1 MMMFPK
7 LYSFRFV
14 FSLFLS
20 LIFLSPHIFAE
31 DKITEI
37 NETTKN
43 YWSHLPLKAPPVPA
57 VKNLDWVKN
66 PIDAFILSK
75 LSDNGLKPNPEA
87 SKSELARRAYLNLTG
102 LAPTPEQV
110 ATFVADNSPDAWEKL
125 VNSLLDKP
133 QYGEKWARHWLD
145 VVRYAESNGFER
157 DSNKPHIWR
166 YRDWV
171 IDAYNTDKPYDRFIM
186 EQLAGDELEDSN
198 HESMIATGFFRLMQW
213 DDEPVDRLQAR
224 YDVLDDIVRV
234 TTEGFLG
241 MTLGCARCHDSKVD
255 PIKQKDYFSFMAFFN
270 GVTNNDKGRGVVVDL
285 NQLGDPK
292 KREEQQKV
300 RQDRIT
306 DLSNRIAAIEKIAK
320 VRFVKKDS
328 NQKGQKVQDA
338 ASSADESVL
347 IANYRKREQKWFY
360 TTEKPSDDWSAVG
373 FRAKEAKWK
382 LGTAPF
388 GGSVP
393 NEKGKTAWNTP
404 DIWLQTSFQ
413 LTSIPK
419 ALRMQVY
426 HDEDA
431 EIYLNG
437 QEIASTKGFVTKYVD
452 VALDQRALSALQT
465 GRNVVSVHVHNKGG
479 GQFFDLSL
487 EAKSAQ
493 VAPVEI
499 AKLIEDRGAE
509 IFSEDQINTY
519 RKFVNDLK
527 KLKTPQAKGP
537 LQAMVVKEFGT
548 NAEQMHVHY
557 RGNANVKGDPVD
569 PGFPL
574 ILSDI
579 KPQIPSPKP
588 GQKTTGRRT
597 VLAKWMTDPKNP
609 RTSRV
614 AVNRV
619 WQNHFG
625 KGICA
630 SSSDFGYLGD
640 EPTHPELLDW
650 LATEFVNKGWSIKEL
665 QRMIMFSN
673 TYKMSSRSQE
683 EGLAKDPQNKLVWR
697 FNMRRMSAEEIRDNI
712 LSVTGQL
719 NLKMGGESFYSK
731 LDEAVLATSSTKGGK
746 WGNSSPEER
755 NRRAVYIKIKRSLK
769 DPMLQGF
776 DFADTD
782 APCPQRFTTTV
793 ATQALNL
800 LNSNFVNDKAAIFAK
815 RLEDE
820 VNGDITERIKRGLE
834 IVTSKPAN
842 PESLKIAQEMVKT
855 LKNEHGLD
863 DQAALQRFCLVA
875 LNMNEFIFVD

>member
-1 MMMFPK
+1 MFPK
-7 LYSFRFV
+7 LYSFRCV

-20 LIFLSPHIFAE
+20 LIFLSLHIFAE

-43 YWSHLPLKAPPVPA
+43 HWSHLPLKAPPVPA
-57 VKNLDWVKN
+57 VKNIDWVKN

-75 LSDNGLKPNPEA
+75 LSNNGLEPNPEA

-102 LAPTPEQV
+102 LVPTPEQV

-186 EQLAGDELEDSN
+186 EQLAGDELEDSD
-198 HESMIATGFFRLMQW
+198 HQSMIATGFFRLMQW

-292 KREEQQKV
+292 KREEQQKI

-320 VRFVKKDS
+320 VRFAKKDS
-328 NQKGQKVQDA
+328 NQKAQKVQDA

-569 PGFPL
+569 PGFPP

>member
-1 MMMFPK
+1 MMTFPK
-7 LYSFRFV
+7 FYSLRYTIAV
-14 FSLFLS
+14 LVISLLPTS
-20 LIFLSPHIFAE
+20 QAISE
-31 DKITEI
+31 EKTTEI
-37 NETTKN
+37 NEFTKS
-43 YWSHLPLKAPPVPA
+43 YWSHLPLKAPAVPQVSNPEWA
-57 VKNLDWVKN
+57 KN

-75 LSDNGLKPNPEA
+75 LNKNGLEPNPSA
-87 SKSELARRAYLNLTG
+87 SKEELARRAYLNITG
-102 LAPTPEQV
+102 LAPSPEQV
-110 ATFVADNSPDAWEKL
+110 ASFVSDKSPDAWEKL
-125 VNSLLDKP
+125 VNNLLDTP

-171 IDAYNTDKPYDRFIM
+171 IDAYNNDKPYNRFIM
-186 EQLAGDELEDSN
+186 EQLAGDELEDTDN
-198 HESMIATGFFRLMQW
+198 ESMIATGFFRLMQW
-213 DDEPVDRLQAR
+213 DDEPVDRRQAR
-224 YDVLDDIVRV
+224 YDVLDDILRV

-241 MTLGCARCHDSKVD
+241 MTVGCARCHDHKID
-255 PIKQKDYFSFMAFFN
+255 PIKQKDYYSFMAFFN

-285 NQLGDPK
+285 NQVGDPK

-306 DLSNRIAAIEKIAK
+306 DLSNRISAIEKIAK
-320 VRFVKKDS
+320 VRFAKKDV
-328 NQKGQKVQDA
+328 NNKTEKE
-338 ASSADESVL
+338 ESGVSGDGSL
-347 IANYRKREQKWFY
+347 LVANHRKREQKWFY
-360 TTEKPSDDWSAVG
+360 TTQKPADDWSAVG

-393 NEKGKTAWNTP
+393 NEQGKTPWDTP

-452 VALDQRALSALQT
+452 VPLDNKALSALQT
-465 GRNVVSVHVHNKGG
+465 GRNVVSVHVRNKGG

-487 EAKSAQ
+487 EATTAQSAS
-493 VAPVEI
+493 VEI

-537 LQAMVVKEFGT
+537 LQAMVVKEFGN

-569 PGFPL
+569 PSFPP
-574 ILSDI
+574 ILGDS
-579 KPQIPSPKP
+579 KAVIPAPKP

-597 VLAKWMTDPKNP
+597 VLANWITEPTNP

-630 SSSDFGYLGD
+630 SSSDFGYLGS
-640 EPTHPELLDW
+640 EATHPELLDW
-650 LATEFVNKGWSIKEL
+650 LATEFVKRGWSIKEL
-665 QRMIMFSN
+665 QRMIMLSK
-673 TYKMSSRSQE
+673 TYQMSSRSQAVA
-683 EGLAKDPQNKLVWR
+683 LAKDPQNNLVWR

-820 VNGDITERIKRGLE
+820 VQGDITERIKRGLE

-842 PESLKIAQEMVKT
+842 PESLKIAKDMVKT
-855 LKNEHGLD
+855 LKNDHGLD

>member
-1 MMMFPK
+1 MMTFPK
-7 LYSFRFV
+7 YYSLRYIVWIFSSSIFLASLV
-14 FSLFLS
+14 FSK
-20 LIFLSPHIFAE
+20 

-37 NETTKN
+37 NETTKK
-43 YWSHLPLKAPPVPA
+43 YWSHLPLNAPSVPT
-57 VKNLDWVKN
+57 VENPEWVKN

-75 LSDNGLKPNPEA
+75 LNKNGLQPNQQA
-87 SKSELARRAYLNLTG
+87 SKAELARRAYLNLTG
-102 LAPTPEQV
+102 LAPTPDQV
-110 ATFVADNSPDAWEKL
+110 FKFVTDKSPDAWEKL
-125 VNSLLDKP
+125 VNNLLDSP

-171 IDAYNTDKPYDRFIM
+171 IDAYNNDKPYDRFIM
-186 EQLAGDELEDSN
+186 EQLAGDELEDVD
-198 HESMIATGFFRLMQW
+198 HDSMIATGFFRLMQW

-255 PIKQKDYFSFMAFFN
+255 PIKQKDYYSFMAFFN

-285 NQLGDPK
+285 NQVGDPK
-292 KREEQQKV
+292 EREAQQKN
-300 RQDRIT
+300 RQTRVT
-306 DLSNRIAAIEKIAK
+306 DLSNRIAAIEKIAN
-320 VRFVKKDS
+320 VRFTKKDAKLS
-328 NQKGQKVQDA
+328 EDLKNKP
-338 ASSADESVL
+338 SSPDENVL
-347 IANYRKREQKWFY
+347 VANHRKREQQWYY
-360 TTEKPSDDWSAVG
+360 TTKKPSDDWSAVG

-382 LGTAPF
+382 TGTAPF

-393 NEKGKTAWNTP
+393 NENSKTPWKSP

-419 ALRMQVY
+419 ALKMQIY
-426 HDEDA
+426 HDEDI
-431 EIYLNG
+431 EVYLNG
-437 QEIASTKGFVTKYVD
+437 QEIANLKGFVAKYVD
-452 VALDQRALSALQT
+452 VPLDQKALSALQT
-465 GRNVVSVHVHNKGG
+465 GRNVISVHVNNKGG
-479 GQFFDLSL
+479 GQFFDMSF
-487 EAKSAQ
+487 EAADPKRAS
-493 VAPVEI
+493 VNI
-499 AKLIEDRGAE
+499 ADLILDRGSE
-509 IFSEDQINTY
+509 IFNEDQINTY

-527 KLKTPQAKGP
+527 KIKTPQTKGP

-557 RGNANVKGDPVD
+557 RGNANVKGDPVE
-569 PGFPL
+569 PGFPP
-574 ILSDI
+574 ILGGTE
-579 KPQIPSPKP
+579 PQIPAPKP

-597 VLAKWMTDPKNP
+597 VLGKWITDPKNP

-625 KGICA
+625 KGIC
-630 SSSDFGYLGD
+630 STSSDFGYLGE

-650 LATEFVNKGWSIKEL
+650 MATEFVEKGWSVKEL

-683 EGLAKDPQNKLVWR
+683 EALAKDPQNKLIWR

-769 DPMLQGF
+769 DPMLTGF

-815 RLEDE
+815 RLEEE
-820 VNGDITERIKRGLE
+820 VKGDITARIKRGLE

-842 PESLKIAQEMVKT
+842 PKSLKIAEEMIKK
-855 LKNEHGLD
+855 LKSDHGLD

>member
-1 MMMFPK
+1 MFPK
-7 LYSFRFV
+7 LYSFRCV

-20 LIFLSPHIFAE
+20 LIFLSLHIFAE

-43 YWSHLPLKAPPVPA
+43 HWSHLPLKAPPVPA
-57 VKNLDWVKN
+57 VKNIDWVKN

-75 LSDNGLKPNPEA
+75 LSNNGLEPNPEA

-102 LAPTPEQV
+102 LVPTPEQV

-186 EQLAGDELEDSN
+186 EQLAGDELEDSD

-292 KREEQQKV
+292 KREEQQKI

-320 VRFVKKDS
+320 VRFAKKDS
-328 NQKGQKVQDA
+328 NQKAQKVQDA

-569 PGFPL
+569 PGFPP

>member
-1 MMMFPK
+1 MMTFPQY
-7 LYSFRFV
+7 YSLRYFV
-14 FSLFLS
+14 WIFSS
-20 LIFLSPHIFAE
+20 LIFWGSLSFSE

-43 YWSHLPLKAPPVPA
+43 YWSHLPLKAPEVPE
-57 VKNLDWVKN
+57 VNNSDWVKN

-75 LSDNGLKPNPEA
+75 LSKNGLKPNPPA
-87 SKSELARRAYLNLTG
+87 TKAELARRAYLNITG
-102 LAPTPEQV
+102 IAPTPKQV
-110 ATFVADNSPDAWEKL
+110 SKFVDDNSPDAWEKL
-125 VNSLLDKP
+125 VSNLLDSP

-171 IDAYNTDKPYDRFIM
+171 IDAYNNDKPYDRFIM
-186 EQLAGDELEDSN
+186 EQIAGDELEDVD

-255 PIKQKDYFSFMAFFN
+255 PIKQKDYYSFMAFFN

-285 NQLGDPK
+285 NQVGDPK
-292 KREEQQKV
+292 QREELQKN
-300 RQDRIT
+300 RQNKIT
-306 DLSNRIAAIEKIAK
+306 DLSNRIAAIEKIAN
-320 VRFVKKDS
+320 VRFAKL
-328 NQKGQKVQDA
+328 DA
-338 ASSADESVL
+338 ELSKNLQNNSSVSDENL
-347 IANYRKREQKWFY
+347 FIANHRKREQKWFY
-360 TTEKPSDDWSAVG
+360 TTQKPADDWSAVG

-382 LGTAPF
+382 SGIAPF

-393 NEKGKTAWNTP
+393 NENGKTPWKTP
-404 DIWLQTSFQ
+404 EIWLQTSFQ

-419 ALRMQVY
+419 ALKMQVY
-426 HDEDA
+426 YDEDI
-431 EIYLNG
+431 EVYLNG
-437 QEIASTKGFVTKYVD
+437 QEIVNLKGFVTKYVD
-452 VALDQRALSALQT
+452 VPLDKKALSALQT
-465 GRNVVSVHVHNKGG
+465 GRNVVSVHLKNKGG
-479 GQFFDLSL
+479 GQFFDMSL
-487 EAKSAQ
+487 ESTESQTVTVK
-493 VAPVEI
+493 I
-499 AKLIEDRGAE
+499 ADLILDRGAE
-509 IFSEDQINTY
+509 VFSEEQVNTY
-519 RKFVNDLK
+519 RQFTNDLK
-527 KLKTPQAKGP
+527 KLRTPQTKGP

-548 NAEQMHVHY
+548 NAQQLHVHY
-557 RGNANVKGDPVD
+557 RGNANVKGDPVE
-569 PGFPL
+569 PGFPP
-574 ILSDI
+574 ILGENS
-579 KPQIPSPKP
+579 PQIPTPKP

-597 VLAKWMTDPKNP
+597 VLAKWMTDPTNP

-619 WQNHFG
+619 WQTHFG

-630 SSSDFGYLGD
+630 TTSDFGYLG
-640 EPTHPELLDW
+640 EKPTHPKLLDW
-650 LATEFVNKGWSIKEL
+650 MATEFVKGGWSVKEL
-665 QRMIMFSN
+665 QKMIMLSN

-683 EGLAKDPQNKLVWR
+683 EALAKDPQNKLVWR

-731 LDEAVLATSSTKGGK
+731 LDDAVLATSSTKGGK
-746 WGNSSPEER
+746 WGNSTPEER

-769 DPMLQGF
+769 DPMLTGF

-815 RLEDE
+815 RLEEE
-820 VNGDITERIKRGLE
+820 VKGDMSARIKRGLE

-842 PESLKIAQEMVKT
+842 PNSVKIAEEMVKK
-855 LKNEHGLD
+855 LKSDHGLD

>member
-1 MMMFPK
+1 MMTFPK
-7 LYSFRFV
+7 FYSLRYTIAV
-14 FSLFLS
+14 LVISLLPTS
-20 LIFLSPHIFAE
+20 QAISE
-31 DKITEI
+31 EKTTEI
-37 NETTKN
+37 NEFTKS
-43 YWSHLPLKAPPVPA
+43 YWSHLPLKAPAVPQVSNPEWA
-57 VKNLDWVKN
+57 KN

-75 LSDNGLKPNPEA
+75 LNKNGLEPNPSA
-87 SKSELARRAYLNLTG
+87 SKEELARRAYLNITG
-102 LAPTPEQV
+102 LAPSPEQV
-110 ATFVADNSPDAWEKL
+110 ASFVSDKSPEAWEKL
-125 VNSLLDKP
+125 VNNLLDTP

-171 IDAYNTDKPYDRFIM
+171 IDAYNNDKPYNRFIM
-186 EQLAGDELEDSN
+186 EQLAGDELEDTD

-213 DDEPVDRLQAR
+213 DDEPVDRRQAR
-224 YDVLDDIVRV
+224 YDVLDDILRV

-241 MTLGCARCHDSKVD
+241 MTVGCARCHDHKID
-255 PIKQKDYFSFMAFFN
+255 PIKQKDYYSFMAFFN

-285 NQLGDPK
+285 NQVGDPK

-306 DLSNRIAAIEKIAK
+306 DLSNRISAIEKIAK
-320 VRFVKKDS
+320 VRFAKKDV
-328 NQKGQKVQDA
+328 NNKTEKE
-338 ASSADESVL
+338 ESGVSGDGSL
-347 IANYRKREQKWFY
+347 LVANHRKREQKWFY
-360 TTEKPSDDWSAVG
+360 TTQKPADDWSAVG

-393 NEKGKTAWNTP
+393 NEQGKTPWDTP

-419 ALRMQVY
+419 ALRMQLY

-452 VALDQRALSALQT
+452 VPLDNKALSALQT
-465 GRNVVSVHVHNKGG
+465 GRNVVSVHVRNKGG

-487 EAKSAQ
+487 EATTAQSAS
-493 VAPVEI
+493 VEI
-499 AKLIEDRGAE
+499 AKLIQDRGTE

-527 KLKTPQAKGP
+527 KLKVPQAKGP

-569 PGFPL
+569 PGFPP
-574 ILSDI
+574 ILSNT
-579 KPQIPSPKP
+579 KPQIPSPKQ

-683 EGLAKDPQNKLVWR
+683 EGLSKDPQNKLVWR

-719 NLKMGGESFYSK
+719 NLKMGGESFFSK

-820 VNGDITERIKRGLE
+820 VQGDITERIKRGLE

-842 PESLKIAQEMVKT
+842 PESLKIAQDMVKT
-855 LKNEHGLD
+855 LKNDHGLD

>member
-1 MMMFPK
+1 MMTFPK
-7 LYSFRFV
+7 YYSLRYIVWIFSSSIFLAPLV
-14 FSLFLS
+14 FSK
-20 LIFLSPHIFAE
+20 

-37 NETTKN
+37 NETTKK
-43 YWSHLPLKAPPVPA
+43 YWSHLPLNAPPVPK
-57 VKNLDWVKN
+57 VKNPEWVKN

-75 LSDNGLKPNPEA
+75 LNKNGLKPNEQA
-87 SKSELARRAYLNLTG
+87 SKAELARRAYLNLTG
-102 LAPTPEQV
+102 LAPTPDQV
-110 ATFVADNSPDAWEKL
+110 SKFVADNSPDAWEKL
-125 VNSLLDKP
+125 VNNLLDSP

-171 IDAYNTDKPYDRFIM
+171 IDAYNNDKPYDRFIM
-186 EQLAGDELEDSN
+186 EQLAGDELEDAD
-198 HESMIATGFFRLMQW
+198 HDSMIATGFFRLMQW

-255 PIKQKDYFSFMAFFN
+255 PIKQKDYYSFMAFFN

-285 NQLGDPK
+285 NQVGDPK
-292 KREEQQKV
+292 KREEQQKN

-306 DLSNRIAAIEKIAK
+306 DLSNRIAAIEKIAN
-320 VRFVKKDS
+320 VRFAKRDAKISEDLK
-328 NQKGQKVQDA
+328 NQPT
-338 ASSADESVL
+338 SPDENVL
-347 IANYRKREQKWFY
+347 VANHRKREQQWYY

-382 LGTAPF
+382 TGIAPF

-393 NEKGKTAWNTP
+393 NENSKTPWKSS

-419 ALRMQVY
+419 ALKMQIY
-426 HDEDA
+426 HDEDT

-437 QEIASTKGFVTKYVD
+437 QEIASLKGFVAKYID
-452 VALDQRALSALQT
+452 VPLDQKALSALQT
-465 GRNVVSVHVHNKGG
+465 GRNVISVHVNNKGG
-479 GQFFDLSL
+479 GQFFDMSF
-487 EAKSAQ
+487 EAADPKRVS
-493 VAPVEI
+493 VNI
-499 AKLIEDRGAE
+499 ADLILDRGSE
-509 IFSEDQINTY
+509 IFNEDQINTY
-519 RKFVNDLK
+519 RQFVNDLK
-527 KLKTPQAKGP
+527 KLKTPQTKGP

-557 RGNANVKGDPVD
+557 RGNANVKGDPVE
-569 PGFPL
+569 PGFPP
-574 ILSDI
+574 ILGGTE
-579 KPQIPSPKP
+579 PQIPAPKP

-597 VLAKWMTDPKNP
+597 VLGKWMTDPKNP

-625 KGICA
+625 KGIC
-630 SSSDFGYLGD
+630 STSSDFGYLGN
-640 EPTHPELLDW
+640 EPTHPDLLDW
-650 LATEFVNKGWSIKEL
+650 MATEFVEKGWSVKEL
-665 QRMIMFSN
+665 QRMIMLSN

-683 EGLAKDPQNKLVWR
+683 EALAKDPQNKLIWR

-769 DPMLQGF
+769 DPMLTGF

-815 RLEDE
+815 RLEEE
-820 VNGDITERIKRGLE
+820 VKGDITARIKRGLE

-842 PESLKIAQEMVKT
+842 PKSLKIAEEMVKK
-855 LKNEHGLD
+855 LKSDHGLD

>member
-1 MMMFPK
+1 MD
-7 LYSFRFV
+7 V
-14 FSLFLS
+14 
-20 LIFLSPHIFAE
+20 
-31 DKITEI
+31 
-37 NETTKN
+37 
-43 YWSHLPLKAPPVPA
+43 PL
-57 VKNLDWVKN
+57 
-66 PIDAFILSK
+66 
-75 LSDNGLKPNPEA
+75 DN
-87 SKSELARRAYLNLTG
+87 
-102 LAPTPEQV
+102 
-110 ATFVADNSPDAWEKL
+110 
-125 VNSLLDKP
+125 
-133 QYGEKWARHWLD
+133 
-145 VVRYAESNGFER
+145 
-157 DSNKPHIWR
+157 
-166 YRDWV
+166 
-171 IDAYNTDKPYDRFIM
+171 
-186 EQLAGDELEDSN
+186 
-198 HESMIATGFFRLMQW
+198 
-213 DDEPVDRLQAR
+213 
-224 YDVLDDIVRV
+224 
-234 TTEGFLG
+234 
-241 MTLGCARCHDSKVD
+241 
-255 PIKQKDYFSFMAFFN
+255 
-270 GVTNNDKGRGVVVDL
+270 
-285 NQLGDPK
+285 
-292 KREEQQKV
+292 
-300 RQDRIT
+300 
-306 DLSNRIAAIEKIAK
+306 
-320 VRFVKKDS
+320 
-328 NQKGQKVQDA
+328 
-338 ASSADESVL
+338 
-347 IANYRKREQKWFY
+347 
-360 TTEKPSDDWSAVG
+360 
-373 FRAKEAKWK
+373 
-382 LGTAPF
+382 
-388 GGSVP
+388 
-393 NEKGKTAWNTP
+393 KT
-404 DIWLQTSFQ
+404 
-413 LTSIPK
+413 
-419 ALRMQVY
+419 
-426 HDEDA
+426 
-431 EIYLNG
+431 
-437 QEIASTKGFVTKYVD
+437 
-452 VALDQRALSALQT
+452 LSALQT
-465 GRNVVSVHVHNKGG
+465 GRNVVSVHVRNKGG

-487 EAKSAQ
+487 EATTAQSAS
-493 VAPVEI
+493 VEI
-499 AKLIEDRGAE
+499 AKLIQDRGTE

-519 RKFVNDLK
+519 IKFVNDLK
-527 KLKTPQAKGP
+527 KLKVPQAKGP
-537 LQAMVVKEFGT
+537 LQVMVVKEFGT

-569 PGFPL
+569 PGFPP
-574 ILSDI
+574 ILSNT
-579 KPQIPSPKP
+579 KPQIPSPKQ

-650 LATEFVNKGWSIKEL
+650 LATEFVSKGWSIKEL

-683 EGLAKDPQNKLVWR
+683 EGLSKDPQNKLVWR

-719 NLKMGGESFYSK
+719 NLKMGGESFFSK

-820 VNGDITERIKRGLE
+820 VQGDITERIRRGLE

-842 PESLKIAQEMVKT
+842 PKSLKIAQDMVKT
-855 LKNEHGLD
+855 LKNDHGLD

>member
-1 MMMFPK
+1 MMTFPK
-7 LYSFRFV
+7 YYSLRYIVWIFSSSIFLASLV
-14 FSLFLS
+14 FSK
-20 LIFLSPHIFAE
+20 

-43 YWSHLPLKAPPVPA
+43 YWSHLPLNAPPVPK
-57 VKNLDWVKN
+57 VKNPEWVKN

-75 LSDNGLKPNPEA
+75 LNKNGLKPNEQA

-102 LAPTPEQV
+102 LAPTPDQV
-110 ATFVADNSPDAWEKL
+110 SKFVADNSPDAWEKL
-125 VNSLLDKP
+125 INNLLDSP

-171 IDAYNTDKPYDRFIM
+171 IDAYNNDKPYDRFIM
-186 EQLAGDELEDSN
+186 EQLAGDELEDVD
-198 HESMIATGFFRLMQW
+198 HDSMIATGFFRLMQW

-255 PIKQKDYFSFMAFFN
+255 PIKQKDYYSFMAFFN

-285 NQLGDPK
+285 NQVGDPK
-292 KREEQQKV
+292 KREEQQKN

-306 DLSNRIAAIEKIAK
+306 DLSNRIAAIEKIAN
-320 VRFVKKDS
+320 VRFAKRDAKMSEDLK
-328 NQKGQKVQDA
+328 NQPT
-338 ASSADESVL
+338 SPDENVL
-347 IANYRKREQKWFY
+347 VANHRKREQQWYY

-382 LGTAPF
+382 TGIAPF

-393 NEKGKTAWNTP
+393 NENSKTPWKSS

-413 LTSIPK
+413 LTLIPK
-419 ALRMQVY
+419 ALKMQIY
-426 HDEDA
+426 HDEDT

-437 QEIASTKGFVTKYVD
+437 QEIASLKWFVAKYID
-452 VALDQRALSALQT
+452 VHLDQKALSALQT
-465 GRNVVSVHVHNKGG
+465 GRNVISVHVNNKGG
-479 GQFFDLSL
+479 GQFFDMSF
-487 EAKSAQ
+487 EAADPKRVS
-493 VAPVEI
+493 VNI
-499 AKLIEDRGAE
+499 ADLILDRGSE
-509 IFSEDQINTY
+509 IFKEDQINTY
-519 RKFVNDLK
+519 RQFVNDLK
-527 KLKTPQAKGP
+527 KLKTPQTKGP

-557 RGNANVKGDPVD
+557 RGNANVKGDPVE
-569 PGFPL
+569 PGFPP
-574 ILSDI
+574 ILGGT
-579 KPQIPSPKP
+579 KPQIPAPKP

-597 VLAKWMTDPKNP
+597 VLGNWITDPKNP

-625 KGICA
+625 KGIC
-630 SSSDFGYLGD
+630 STSSDFGYLGE

-650 LATEFVNKGWSIKEL
+650 MATEFVEKGWSVKEL
-665 QRMIMFSN
+665 QRMIMLSN

-683 EGLAKDPQNKLVWR
+683 EALAKDPQNKLIWR

-769 DPMLQGF
+769 DPMLTGF

-815 RLEDE
+815 RLEEE
-820 VNGDITERIKRGLE
+820 VKGDITARIKRGLE

-842 PESLKIAQEMVKT
+842 PKSLKIAEEMVKK
-855 LKNEHGLD
+855 LKSDHGLD

>member
-1 MMMFPK
+1 MMTFPK
-7 LYSFRFV
+7 YYSLRHIVWIFSSSIFLASLV
-14 FSLFLS
+14 FSK
-20 LIFLSPHIFAE
+20 

-37 NETTKN
+37 NETTKK
-43 YWSHLPLKAPPVPA
+43 YWSHLPLNAPPVPK
-57 VKNLDWVKN
+57 VKNPEWVKN

-75 LSDNGLKPNPEA
+75 LNKNGLKPNEQA

-102 LAPTPEQV
+102 LAPTPDQV
-110 ATFVADNSPDAWEKL
+110 SKFVTDNSPDAWEKL
-125 VNSLLDKP
+125 INNLLDSP

-171 IDAYNTDKPYDRFIM
+171 IDAYNNDKPYDRFIM
-186 EQLAGDELEDSN
+186 EQLAGDELEDVD
-198 HESMIATGFFRLMQW
+198 HDSMIATGFFRLMQW

-255 PIKQKDYFSFMAFFN
+255 PIKQKDYYSFMAFFN

-285 NQLGDPK
+285 NQVGDPK
-292 KREEQQKV
+292 KREEQQKN

-306 DLSNRIAAIEKIAK
+306 DLSNRIAAIEKIAN
-320 VRFVKKDS
+320 VRFAKRDAKISEDLK
-328 NQKGQKVQDA
+328 NQPT
-338 ASSADESVL
+338 SPDENVL
-347 IANYRKREQKWFY
+347 VANHRKREQQWYY

-382 LGTAPF
+382 TGIAPF

-393 NEKGKTAWNTP
+393 NENSKTPWKSS

-413 LTSIPK
+413 LTLIPK
-419 ALRMQVY
+419 ALKMQIY
-426 HDEDA
+426 HDEDT

-437 QEIASTKGFVTKYVD
+437 QEIASLKGFVAKYID
-452 VALDQRALSALQT
+452 VHLDQKALSALQT
-465 GRNVVSVHVHNKGG
+465 GRNVISVHVNNKGG
-479 GQFFDLSL
+479 GQFFDMSF
-487 EAKSAQ
+487 EAADPKRVS
-493 VAPVEI
+493 VNI
-499 AKLIEDRGAE
+499 ADLILNRGSE
-509 IFSEDQINTY
+509 IFKEDQINTY
-519 RKFVNDLK
+519 RQFVNDLK
-527 KLKTPQAKGP
+527 KLKTPQTKGP

-557 RGNANVKGDPVD
+557 RGNANVKGDPVE
-569 PGFPL
+569 PGFPP
-574 ILSDI
+574 ILGGT
-579 KPQIPSPKP
+579 KPQIPAPKP

-597 VLAKWMTDPKNP
+597 VLGKWITDPKNP

-625 KGICA
+625 KGIC
-630 SSSDFGYLGD
+630 STSSDFGYLGE

-650 LATEFVNKGWSIKEL
+650 MATEFVEKGWSVKEL
-665 QRMIMFSN
+665 QRMIMLSN

-683 EGLAKDPQNKLVWR
+683 EALAKDPQNKLIWR

-769 DPMLQGF
+769 DPMLTGF

-815 RLEDE
+815 RLEEE
-820 VNGDITERIKRGLE
+820 VKGDITARIKRGLE

-842 PESLKIAQEMVKT
+842 PKSLKIAEEMVKK
-855 LKNEHGLD
+855 LKSDHGLD

>member
-1 MMMFPK
+1 MMTFPK
-7 LYSFRFV
+7 YYSLRYIVWIFSSSIFLASLV
-14 FSLFLS
+14 FSK
-20 LIFLSPHIFAE
+20 

-43 YWSHLPLKAPPVPA
+43 YWSHLPLNAPPVPK
-57 VKNLDWVKN
+57 VKNPEWVKN

-75 LSDNGLKPNPEA
+75 LNKNGLKPNEQA

-102 LAPTPEQV
+102 LAPTPDQV
-110 ATFVADNSPDAWEKL
+110 SKFVTDNSPDAWEKL
-125 VNSLLDKP
+125 INNLLDSP

-171 IDAYNTDKPYDRFIM
+171 IDAYNNDKPYDRFIM
-186 EQLAGDELEDSN
+186 EQLAGDELEDVDHDSI
-198 HESMIATGFFRLMQW
+198 IATGFFRLMQW

-255 PIKQKDYFSFMAFFN
+255 PIKQKDYYSFMAFFN

-285 NQLGDPK
+285 NQVGDPK
-292 KREEQQKV
+292 KREEQQKN

-306 DLSNRIAAIEKIAK
+306 DLSNRIAAIEKIAN
-320 VRFVKKDS
+320 VRFAKRDAKISEDLK
-328 NQKGQKVQDA
+328 NQPT
-338 ASSADESVL
+338 SPDENVL
-347 IANYRKREQKWFY
+347 VANHRKREQQWYY

-373 FRAKEAKWK
+373 FRPKEAKWK
-382 LGTAPF
+382 TGIAPF

-393 NEKGKTAWNTP
+393 NENSKTPWKSS

-413 LTSIPK
+413 LTLIPK
-419 ALRMQVY
+419 ALKMQIY
-426 HDEDA
+426 HDEDT

-437 QEIASTKGFVTKYVD
+437 QEIASLKGFVAKYID
-452 VALDQRALSALQT
+452 VHLDQKALSALQT
-465 GRNVVSVHVHNKGG
+465 GRNVISVHVNNKGG
-479 GQFFDLSL
+479 GQFFDMSF
-487 EAKSAQ
+487 EAADPKRVS
-493 VAPVEI
+493 VNI
-499 AKLIEDRGAE
+499 ADLILDRGSE
-509 IFSEDQINTY
+509 IFKEDQINTY
-519 RKFVNDLK
+519 RQFVNDLK
-527 KLKTPQAKGP
+527 KLKTPQTKGP

-557 RGNANVKGDPVD
+557 RGNANVKGDPVE
-569 PGFPL
+569 PGFPP
-574 ILSDI
+574 ILGGT
-579 KPQIPSPKP
+579 KPQIPAPKP

-597 VLAKWMTDPKNP
+597 VLGNWITDPKNP

-625 KGICA
+625 KGIC
-630 SSSDFGYLGD
+630 STSSDFGYLGE

-650 LATEFVNKGWSIKEL
+650 MATEFVEKGWSVKEL
-665 QRMIMFSN
+665 QRMIMLSN

-683 EGLAKDPQNKLVWR
+683 EALAKDPQNKLIWR

-769 DPMLQGF
+769 DPMLTGF

-815 RLEDE
+815 RLEEE
-820 VNGDITERIKRGLE
+820 VKGDITARIKRGLE

-842 PESLKIAQEMVKT
+842 PKSLKIAEEMVKK
-855 LKNEHGLD
+855 LKSDHGLD

>member
-1 MMMFPK
+1 MTYKKF
-7 LYSFRFV
+7 YSLQY
-14 FSLFLS
+14 SLMLLVIAILPTS
-20 LIFLSPHIFAE
+20 VVNSE
-31 DKITEI
+31 EKTTEI
-37 NETTKN
+37 NEFTKS
-43 YWSHLPLKAPPVPA
+43 YWSHLPLKAPSVPNVSDPQWA
-57 VKNLDWVKN
+57 KN
-66 PIDAFILSK
+66 PIDAFIFSK
-75 LSDNGLKPNPEA
+75 LKDNGLEPNPSA
-87 SKSELARRAYLNLTG
+87 SKEELARRAYLNITG
-102 LAPTPEQV
+102 IAPTPEQV
-110 ATFVADNSPDAWEKL
+110 SSFVLDKSPDAWEKL
-125 VNSLLDKP
+125 VNKLLDTP

-171 IDAYNTDKPYDRFIM
+171 IDAYNDDKPYNRFIM
-186 EQLAGDELEDSN
+186 EQLAGDELEDSD
-198 HESMIATGFFRLMQW
+198 HEAMIATGFYRLMQW

-224 YDVLDDIVRV
+224 YDVLDDILRV

-241 MTLGCARCHDSKVD
+241 MTVGCARCHDHKID
-255 PIKQKDYFSFMAFFN
+255 PIKQKDYYSFMAFFN

-285 NQLGDPK
+285 NQIGDPK
-292 KREEQQKV
+292 KREEQQKA

-320 VRFVKKDS
+320 VRFAKKDAT
-328 NQKGQKVQDA
+328 QKLEQQK
-338 ASSADESVL
+338 DESSVIDDPVL
-347 IANYRKREQKWFY
+347 VANHRKREQKWFY
-360 TTEKPSDDWSAVG
+360 TTQKPADDWSAVG

-382 LGTAPF
+382 LGIAPF

-393 NEKGKTAWNTP
+393 NEKGKTAWNTS

-452 VALDQRALSALQT
+452 VPLDQKALSALQT

-487 EAKSAQ
+487 EATVSQ
-493 VAPVEI
+493 TTTFDI
-499 AKLIEDRGAE
+499 AKLIQDRGNE

-519 RKFVNDLK
+519 NKFVNDLS
-527 KLKTPQAKGP
+527 KLKTPQTKGP

-557 RGNANVKGDPVD
+557 RGNANVKGDPVE
-569 PGFPL
+569 PSFPP
-574 ILSDI
+574 ILGG
-579 KPQIPSPKP
+579 KKANIPAPKP

-597 VLAKWMTDPKNP
+597 VLANWITEPSNP

-630 SSSDFGYLGD
+630 SSSDFGYLGS
-640 EPTHPELLDW
+640 EPSHPELLDW
-650 LATEFVNKGWSIKEL
+650 MATEFVKRGWSVKEL
-665 QRMIMFSN
+665 QRMIMLSK
-673 TYKMSSRSQE
+673 TYQMSSRSQE
-683 EGLAKDPQNKLVWR
+683 DALAKDPQNNLVWR

-731 LDEAVLATSSTKGGK
+731 LDDAVLATSSTKGGK

-755 NRRAVYIKIKRSLK
+755 NRRAVYLKIKRSLK

-793 ATQALNL
+793 PTQALNL

-820 VNGDITERIKRGLE
+820 VKGNISDRIKRGLE
-834 IVTSKPAN
+834 IVTSKPAS
-842 PESLKIAQEMVKT
+842 PESIKIAEEMVQN

-863 DQAALQRFCLVA
+863 DKAALQRFCLVA
-875 LNMNEFIFVD
+875 LNMNEFVFVD

>member
-1 MMMFPK
+1 MMTFPK
-7 LYSFRFV
+7 YYSLRYIVWIFSSSIFLASLV
-14 FSLFLS
+14 FSK
-20 LIFLSPHIFAE
+20 

-37 NETTKN
+37 NETTKK
-43 YWSHLPLKAPPVPA
+43 YWSHLPLNAPPVPK
-57 VKNLDWVKN
+57 VKNPEWVKN

-75 LSDNGLKPNPEA
+75 LNKNGLKPNEQA

-102 LAPTPEQV
+102 LAPTPDQV
-110 ATFVADNSPDAWEKL
+110 SKFVTDNSPDAWEKL
-125 VNSLLDKP
+125 INNLLDSP

-171 IDAYNTDKPYDRFIM
+171 IDSYNNDKPYDRFIM
-186 EQLAGDELEDSN
+186 EQLAGDELEDVD
-198 HESMIATGFFRLMQW
+198 HDSMIATGFFRLMQW

-255 PIKQKDYFSFMAFFN
+255 PIKQKDYYSFMAFFN

-285 NQLGDPK
+285 NQVGDPK
-292 KREEQQKV
+292 KREEQQKN

-306 DLSNRIAAIEKIAK
+306 DLSNRIAAIEKIAN
-320 VRFVKKDS
+320 VRFAKRDAKIAEDLK
-328 NQKGQKVQDA
+328 NQPT
-338 ASSADESVL
+338 SPDENVL
-347 IANYRKREQKWFY
+347 VANHRKREQQWYY

-382 LGTAPF
+382 TGIAPF

-393 NEKGKTAWNTP
+393 NENSKTPWKSS

-419 ALRMQVY
+419 ALKMQIY
-426 HDEDA
+426 HDEDT

-437 QEIASTKGFVTKYVD
+437 QEIASLKGFVAKYID
-452 VALDQRALSALQT
+452 VHLDQKALSALQT
-465 GRNVVSVHVHNKGG
+465 GRNVISVHVNNKGG
-479 GQFFDLSL
+479 GQFFDMSF
-487 EAKSAQ
+487 EAADPKRVS
-493 VAPVEI
+493 VNI
-499 AKLIEDRGAE
+499 ADLILDRGSE
-509 IFSEDQINTY
+509 IFKEDQINTY
-519 RKFVNDLK
+519 RQFVNDLK
-527 KLKTPQAKGP
+527 KLKTPQTKGP

-557 RGNANVKGDPVD
+557 RGNANVKGDPVE
-569 PGFPL
+569 PGFPP
-574 ILSDI
+574 ILGGT
-579 KPQIPSPKP
+579 KPQIPAPKP

-597 VLAKWMTDPKNP
+597 VLGKWITDPKNP

-625 KGICA
+625 KGIC
-630 SSSDFGYLGD
+630 STSSDFGYLGE

-650 LATEFVNKGWSIKEL
+650 MATEFVEKGWSVKGL
-665 QRMIMFSN
+665 QRMIMLSN

-683 EGLAKDPQNKLVWR
+683 EALAKDPQNKLIWR

-769 DPMLQGF
+769 DPMLTGF

-815 RLEDE
+815 RLEEE
-820 VNGDITERIKRGLE
+820 VKGDITARIKRGLE

-842 PESLKIAQEMVKT
+842 PKSLKIAEEMVKK
-855 LKNEHGLD
+855 LKSDHGLD